1 MALTVADLKAIN
13 TPMYAC
19 GLEMISHCSDR
30 EQLLVSKM
38 SQRHGE
44 RRRLGQ

>member
-1 MALTVADLKAIN
+1 MAQTVADLKAVT

-19 GLEMISHCSDR
+19 RLEMISHCSGR

-38 SQRHGE
+38 SQENTVNG
-44 RRRLGQ
+44 GG